1 MEKLELIE
9 RISNGEDSYT
19 QFKQQIIS
27 SKDLAKEFVAF
38 SNAEGGIIIFGVD
51 DDENIIGL
59 EKEEIEK
66 LGQLVGNVGQ
76 ENVKPPIHALT
87 QNMRIEDKRVVV
99 VTIDSGFAKP
109 YKTSTGIYY
118 SKSGA
123 DKKIMS
129 DEALKRLFSEPKR
142 LYADEE
148 LLPKTDITD
157 INSEMFMQF
166 LKKDNE
172 KIYTELKLK
181 KLSFEQVLEN
191 KELLSKNRLTLAGN
205 LLFGLEP
212 QRFCPS
218 FYVDCCYF
226 MGKSMATNSY
236 KSQKTLHGTF
246 NTMLNEALSFIKS
259 NLRSYQVEKDFNSN
273 AKLEIEETIFTEL
286 VINALVHRDYYINAS
301 IKIFMFDD
309 RVEILSPGKLTNSL
323 TVEKIKNGL
332 SVHRNPVLN
341 SISKKILPYTGYG
354 SGIQR
359 VIEINPNVEFIND
372 KELEQFRCIIPRSIN
387 DENKIHI
394 NKSH

>member
-1 MEKLELIE
+1 MKKLELIE

-38 SNAEGGIIIFGVD
+38 SNADGGILIFGVD

-59 EKEEIEK
+59 EKEEIEN

-76 ENVKPPIHALT
+76 ENVKPPIHPLT
-87 QNMRIEDKRVVV
+87 QNMTIDDKRVVV
-99 VTIDSGFAKP
+99 VTIESGFSKP
-109 YKTSTGIYY
+109 YKTSSGIYY
-118 SKSGA
+118 TKSGA

-129 DEALKRLFSEPKR
+129 DEELKRLFSEPKR

-148 LLPKTDITD
+148 ILPKTDITD

-166 LKKDNE
+166 LKTDNE

-181 KLSFEQVLEN
+181 KLSFKQVLEN
-191 KELLSKNRLTLAGN
+191 KELLSQNKLTLAVN

-226 MGKSMATNSY
+226 VGESIATYSY
-236 KSQKTLHGTF
+236 KSQKTIKGTL
-246 NTMLNEALSFIKS
+246 NTMLDESLSFIKS

-273 AKLEIEETIFTEL
+273 AKLEIDETIFTEL
-286 VINALVHRDYYINAS
+286 VINALVHRDYYINSS
-301 IKIFMFDD
+301 IKIFIFDD
-309 RVEILSPGKLTNSL
+309 RVEIISPGKLTNSL
-323 TVEKIKNGL
+323 TIDKIKNGL
-332 SVHRNPVLN
+332 SVHRNPILN

-359 VIEINPNVEFIND
+359 VIEINSDVEFIND
-372 KELEQFRCIIPRSIN
+372 KELEQFKCIIPRSTI
-387 DENKIHI
+387 DDI
-394 NKSH
+394 